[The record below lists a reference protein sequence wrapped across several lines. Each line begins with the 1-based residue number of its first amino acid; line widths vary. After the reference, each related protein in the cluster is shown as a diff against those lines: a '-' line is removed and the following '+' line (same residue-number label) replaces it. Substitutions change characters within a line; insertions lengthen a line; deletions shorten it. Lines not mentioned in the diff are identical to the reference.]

1 MAKSF
6 KKIFGGIILYGLI
19 LFVLTSCS
27 SNKSTDNKSPSI
39 SDIDEKIKETVN
51 VSNMDIGDS
60 KKLEKLYDVDV
71 EDLEDFILYT
81 PSTNIEANE
90 IAILKVKD
98 SNKIDDIKDKLM
110 KRAEKQG
117 DIFKDY
123 LPDEYFLIEKYVLK
137 AKDNYILFIISEDVE
152 TIEDIFDEFFK

>member
-1 MAKSF
+1 M
-6 KKIFGGIILYGLI
+6 
-19 LFVLTSCS
+19 
-27 SNKSTDNKSPSI
+27 
-39 SDIDEKIKETVN
+39 
-51 VSNMDIGDS
+51 
-60 KKLEKLYDVDV
+60 DV

-117 DIFKDY
+117 DVFKDY

-152 TIEDIFDEFFK
+152 TIEDILIEIFQIV

>member
-1 MAKSF
+1 MPEKRY
-6 KKIFGGIILYGLI
+6 KNIFCKIILSSIIVLI
-19 LFVLTSCS
+19 LTGCS
-27 SNKSTDNKSPSI
+27 SKKTTGRAPSI
-39 SDIDEKIKETVN
+39 SDIDEKIKETVDI
-51 VSNMDIGDS
+51 SNMDIGDS